1 MNNNPQSH
9 VETIAPVGAPV
20 FTVLECTTSFPERHS
35 RLLAAPLCHPS
46 LPPDLSLTP
55 LSVHPIHS
63 LDLSTL
69 LSIFSLAFSVPFPS
83 LLGIMMPS
91 LSAAAPSPLSSTV
104 LTPAPRDS
112 RPPVGLVD
120 GLFPRLGRGRVLRAH
135 AKRVSD
141 LAFSP
146 DGTLAVTAAADAT
159 VAVHSVLT
167 GGTPKSIP
175 VKKHGAGAVAFTH
188 APGVVVT
195 AATTPVDDA
204 LRALDLHAAA
214 YTQAYGGHTAGVTSM
229 GVSPVDDA
237 LLSASLDGSVRL
249 WDLRSPTARGVL
261 RGLRGRPAVAFDAA
275 GLVVGVAQS
284 DATAAQSVRLYDV
297 RKYEGGP
304 FCTLVMRETAAEVG
318 RLSFSADGKALLL
331 TSVGGGGRL
340 YDAFTGVFLDEVA
353 VGGGGVPGS
362 GTAPPPPL
370 PGGAVPPAG
379 GVPAEAEGLVM
390 EASFTPDAAYV
401 LAGTAGG
408 EVVVW
413 SVAGRREVAR
423 LGGHAT
429 AVGCVK
435 VCWEDADV
443 REQRGRRGPIDGVQV
458 QLGHGGGGGGRSW
471 TKGGGGCARA
481 GGCYR

>member
-1 MNNNPQSH
+1 
-9 VETIAPVGAPV
+9 
-20 FTVLECTTSFPERHS
+20 
-35 RLLAAPLCHPS
+35 
-46 LPPDLSLTP
+46 
-55 LSVHPIHS
+55 
-63 LDLSTL
+63 
-69 LSIFSLAFSVPFPS
+69 
-83 LLGIMMPS
+83 MMS
-91 LSAAAPSPLSSTV
+91 GLSAPTPPVTPSTV
-104 LTPAPRDS
+104 LVPPPRDT

-120 GLFPRLGRGRVLRAH
+120 SLFPRLGRGRVLKSH

-204 LRALDLHAAA
+204 LRSLDLHAAA
-214 YTQAYGGHTAGVTSM
+214 YTQAYGGHTAGVTSV

-237 LLSASLDGSVRL
+237 MLSASLDGSVRL

-261 RGLRGRPAVAFDAA
+261 RGLRGRPAVSFDAA

-284 DATAAQSVRLYDV
+284 DAAAAQSVRLYDV

-304 FCTLVMRETAAEVG
+304 FCTLLMRETAAEVG

-353 VGGGGVPGS
+353 VGGGGAPG
-362 GTAPPPPL
+362 GGALAPPVR
-370 PGGAVPPAG
+370 GGAGPPAG
-379 GVPAEAEGLVM
+379 GVPAEVEGLVM
-390 EASFTPDAAYV
+390 EASFTPDGAYV

-429 AVGCVK
+429 VVGCVK
-435 VCWEDADV
+435 VRWVVAEV
-443 REQRGRRGPIDGVQV
+443 REGRERRRNDSR
-458 QLGHGGGGGGRSW
+458 GGR
-471 TKGGGGCARA
+471 C
-481 GGCYR
+481 